1 MTVPPVVDLL
11 LIEDNPNDL
20 ELTLRA
26 LKRQGLAD
34 KVFSVKDGAE
44 ALDYIFQTG
53 AFAGR
58 PLSAPPKVVFI
69 DLKLPKVT
77 GIEVLR
83 KMKSDDRT
91 RSWPAVILTSSRQER
106 DLLETYQLGAN
117 SYVVKP
123 VDYDQYAAAIGDL
136 GRYWLLLNQRPLR

>member
-1 MTVPPVVDLL
+1 MTIPALVELL

-26 LKRQGLAD
+26 LKRQKLAD
-34 KVFSVKDGAE
+34 NVYCVKDGAE

-53 AFAGR
+53 TFAGR
-58 PLSAPPKVVFI
+58 TLTAPPKVVFI

-83 KMKSDDRT
+83 KIKSDDRT
-91 RSWPAVILTSSRQER
+91 RNWPVVILTSSQQER
-106 DLLETYQLGAN
+106 DLIEAYQLGAN

-123 VDYDQYAAAIGDL
+123 VDYNEYATAIGNL
-136 GRYWLLLNQRPLR
+136 GRYWLLLNQRPLH

>member
-1 MTVPPVVDLL
+1 MTAPLAFDLL
-11 LIEDNPNDL
+11 VIEDNPNDL

-44 ALDYIFQTG
+44 ALDCIFRTG
-53 AFAGR
+53 AFSGL
-58 PLSAPPKVVFI
+58 PLPAPPKVIFI

-83 KMKSDDRT
+83 KLKSDERT
-91 RSWPAVILTSSRQER
+91 RAWPVVILTSSQQER
-106 DLLETYQLGAN
+106 DVIEAYQLGAN

-123 VDYDQYAAAIGDL
+123 VDFARFAAVIGDL